1 MQMTKNEFI
10 EQFTAMNALIESAIS
25 SQDFERAMRIDAARQ
40 QMLHEFAAATV
51 PDGDKVFFE
60 ALERCAADNARAITQ
75 LNAEIGMVRRQAVH
89 HMRGLNGYRSSR
101 G

>member
-1 MQMTKNEFI
+1 MVRGVPCVLKRWQSGPV
-10 EQFTAMNALIESAIS
+10 FT
-25 SQDFERAMRIDAARQ
+25 DAGFK
-40 QMLHEFAAATV
+40 E
-51 PDGDKVFFE
+51 DDKVFFE